1 MDQEIR
7 NTLPPREIDTI
18 LDNIGIPNAWSSL
31 AQGDV
36 PNIAA
41 TDGEFLISLNRERHG
56 PVREYEVQLRQRL
69 NEKFPDMVF
78 FFEPANITNQIL
90 NFGLP
95 APIDLQVVGANAAA
109 NYSVAQRLRQEV
121 AAIPGAADVHIHQV
135 YQQPQLNLDVD
146 RVKAGQMG
154 LTQRDV
160 TSSMLISLSGNNQVA
175 PSFWLNPANG
185 ITYNVGV
192 QTSQYR
198 IDSLDELLRTPVTAA
213 SGTVSET
220 TTGSLAGASG
230 PPSLGSSPSGAS
242 LAYGNPGAMTG
253 GAAQLLSNL
262 VDVRRS
268 YGPVIINHYNVAPV
282 FDIYSN
288 VDRTDLGSVG
298 AAVQKIVEKERAN
311 LPRGTTLTLRGE
323 YETMRTSFV
332 RLGLGILFAIVLV
345 YLLMAVN
352 FQSWVDSLII
362 LTALPGAMAGILW
375 MLFVTGT
382 TLSVPSLVGSIMSI
396 GVATANSIL
405 LVTFANDER
414 ATIRDARAAM
424 LSAGFARIRPVLMTA
439 AAMILGMLPMALAL
453 GEGGEQ
459 NAPLGRAVIGGLLGA
474 TATTLFVV
482 PIIYSYLRQHPPA
495 SPARVLQ
502 EEEAETIT
510 AAWRIPPELA

>member
-1 MDQEIR
+1 MPGRPRERESRRPSSGSPTSSRQIR
-7 NTLPPREIDTI
+7 DTLPAGELETI

-41 TDGEFLISLNRERHG
+41 TDGEILISLNRERHG
-56 PVREYEVQLRQRL
+56 PVREYEVQLRRRL

-95 APIDLQVVGANAAA
+95 APIDLQVVGNNAPA
-109 NYSVAQRLRQEV
+109 NYKIAQRLRQQV

-135 YQQPQLNLDVD
+135 YEQPQLNLDVD

-185 ITYNVGV
+185 ISYNVGV

-198 IDSLDELLRTPVTAA
+198 LDSLDQLLRTPVTSA
-213 SGTVSET
+213 SNAVTET
-220 TTGSLAGASG
+220 TAGSLAGASG
-230 PPSLGSSPSGAS
+230 APSIGSSPSGAS
-242 LAYGNPGAMTG
+242 LAYGNPGATTG
-253 GAAQLLSNL
+253 GSAQLLSNL

-282 FDIYSN
+282 VDVYSN
-288 VDRTDLGSVG
+288 VDRRDLGSVG
-298 AAVQKIVEKERAN
+298 AEVEQIVQKERAN

-332 RLGLGILFAIVLV
+332 RLGTGH
-345 YLLMAVN
+345 
-352 FQSWVDSLII
+352 SLRHRAG
-362 LTALPGAMAGILW
+362 LPADGGELPVVARPVHHPHRASGRDGRNHLDALRHQDDA
-375 MLFVTGT
+375 
-382 TLSVPSLVGSIMSI
+382 
-396 GVATANSIL
+396 
-405 LVTFANDER
+405 ER
-414 ATIRDARAAM
+414 AVARGVDHVDRRRDGQQHPAGDLRQRRACVDTARAA
-424 LSAGFARIRPVLMTA
+424 RRCCRPAT
-439 AAMILGMLPMALAL
+439 LAS
-453 GEGGEQ
+453 
-459 NAPLGRAVIGGLLGA
+459 GRC
-474 TATTLFVV
+474 
-482 PIIYSYLRQHPPA
+482 S
-495 SPARVLQ
+495 
-502 EEEAETIT
+502 
-510 AAWRIPPELA
+510 